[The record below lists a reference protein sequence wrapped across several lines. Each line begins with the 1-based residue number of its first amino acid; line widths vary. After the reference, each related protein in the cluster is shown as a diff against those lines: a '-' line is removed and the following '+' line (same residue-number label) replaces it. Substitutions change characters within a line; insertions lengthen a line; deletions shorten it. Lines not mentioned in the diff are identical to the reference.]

1 MTARTTLAIAA
12 ALLTIGLSGCS
23 RSSEEPAP
31 APVEE
36 NRMEPIDVPEPAP
49 VDTPEPLPTPSATPE
64 MNLAAEAPPPIALG
78 PDEQMLDDA
87 SATGMT
93 ARAARDEAPAADT
106 APVEQVERK

>member
-12 ALLTIGLSGCS
+12 ALLTIGLGGCS

-31 APVEE
+31 VEQNLVAPVE
-36 NRMEPIDVPEPAP
+36 MAEPAP

-64 MNLAAEAPPPIALG
+64 MNLAAEVPPPIAPG

-93 ARAARDEAPAADT
+93 ARASREEAPAT
-106 APVEQVERK
+106 EETPVEQTETK

>member
-12 ALLTIGLSGCS
+12 ALLTIGLGGCS
-23 RSSEEPAP
+23 RSSEEPV
-31 APVEE
+31 PVEE
-36 NRMEPIDVPEPAP
+36 NLVEPIEMPEPAP

-64 MNLAAEAPPPIALG
+64 TNLAAEAPPPIAPG

-93 ARAARDEAPAADT
+93 ARASRDEAPAADA